1 MRPDKGDRTRRLL
14 AIEAAKIMAES
25 GLKDFYTAKCKAA
38 SRLGLPN
45 TKNLPRNAEV
55 EQALSEHLRLFKHD
69 TQPVQLR
76 ELRETTL
83 RIMRYLKKF
92 NPHLVG
98 AVLTGT
104 ADRYSGINIHVFTDS
119 AEDIARYLLEEAIPF
134 KAIETRLNQAKG
146 QVARYPA
153 YYFTAGE
160 TEIEITV
167 FPVDG
172 IRQAPLSAVDG
183 KPMRRASMSE
193 VDQLIHKP

>member
-1 MRPDKGDRTRRLL
+1 MRPDKDDRTRKLL

-25 GLKDFYTAKCKAA
+25 GIKDFYTAKRKAA
-38 SRLGLPN
+38 SRLGMSN

-55 EQALSEHLRLFKHD
+55 EQALSEYLRLFKHD

-83 RIMRYLKKF
+83 RIMHYLKKF
-92 NPHLVG
+92 NPHLAG

-104 ADRYSGINIHVFTDS
+104 ADRYSAINIHVFSDS
-119 AEDIARYLLEEAIPF
+119 PEDIARYLLEEAIPF

-146 QVARYPA
+146 QVVRYPA

-193 VDQLIHKP
+193 VGQLIHKL